1 MKGFSISEAPP
12 RSGRIAGRYQIER
25 TLGQGGM
32 AIVYLVHDITNQKK
46 LALKRL
52 SIQNQ
57 DPDKHN
63 HLAELFEHEYYTL
76 TQLSHPHVVEVYD
89 FGRDGSAPYYT
100 MELLD
105 GGDLRDLSPLDWKKA
120 CVLMYDVCS
129 VLSLLHSRHLIHRDL
144 TPRNV
149 HCTRDMK
156 VKLIDFGAMQPMGPC
171 KQVVGTPTYTAPE
184 VMTLQS
190 LDARTDLYSLGT
202 TLYYVLTG
210 RNAYPAR
217 NFNALRYAWRTKR
230 RSPSSLVPEIP
241 KELDALVLSMIEL
254 DPIARPS
261 NAAEVMDRLS
271 AIASLE
277 VSEHLTVSQSY
288 LSTPL
293 LVGRDAQVLRIRK
306 QLIKARRGSGRSVVV
321 ESEPGM
327 GRSRF
332 LDACVLE
339 GKLLGATVLRADASD
354 AHSGAWGV
362 VRVLATQLLDAVPR
376 EASKAAKPY
385 LSVLGHIMPDL
396 INRAVSSMSLQPR
409 ASIPPVGKITD
420 HTLTQQTEGGE
431 QLSSSDLRIKRNSW
445 RPSSRVTKSEIPLEE
460 FEDPQQLRPRVQIAL
475 RDWLLTISV
484 QRSIIIAVDDFHRI
498 DEPSAAFLALL
509 SNEVSTKNILV
520 VATTEIDVPESA
532 ATTLKLLR
540 QNGSSVK
547 LKGLKLEH
555 TQALLGSV
563 FGDAP
568 NVQLLADRLY
578 RVSQGSPSAVM
589 KFAQH
594 LVDKGVIRYEAGA
607 WTLPNRIDTGDLPE
621 SLNATLK
628 TRLEKLKKEALEL
641 AETLVLSPEQ
651 SFSVDECLC
660 LSDLSDKARV
670 IQTLNELLSFEI
682 VSTDGHRY
690 ALSQQGWV
698 SVLKEGVDKER
709 SRALHLRLAEMY
721 IRRGNEA
728 CRIARHL
735 FEAGEEERGLDVL
748 ISDAESDKKKID
760 QSSKAFS
767 DFVLSLPR
775 DWREVYEKALSISLK
790 QNRPKKQSFLLRV
803 ILTRISDH
811 SGLEKRSHV
820 IEVVDQLV
828 RDSGLACY
836 KELGD
841 SLDEQSRVWRALEL
855 TQKRYDES
863 PQSERV
869 LPVQEAIPELAK
881 TLSNVVGIAASSYDT
896 PLLAAMPSLG
906 PLAPL
911 SPALHVI
918 DQIVAATLTMFSAHL
933 EKSIERFREVIKR
946 ISEPDRGGLDDTVY
960 KNTYF
965 GFRYG
970 LGMVESSLGIKSSL
984 EWAEEIEKEPL
995 HQVNAWRIRMVYYLR
1010 QGDVYKAEACKKKI
1024 EVLQI
1029 QNSPSQFY
1037 EGSHLYPELNTG
1049 AWSDDLVKVKRVI
1062 DGLEPMAK
1070 RFAPWIPVLHFAR
1083 GEYQRIRGD
1092 FKSALKEHKKAL
1104 SLMAPTRHITW
1115 ASAMGAYLKTLL
1127 ELDRTND
1134 VIEIA
1139 EKKLVEAEN
1148 AGLQVETSNIRLPL
1162 AIAYAKQGKFES
1174 ALKQSETSIN
1184 SYRALGSTGMNIGG
1198 AYENRARVAVLMGD
1212 EESFRT
1218 YANLCAEQY
1227 KAGRNPALTAKYEK
1241 LMQFAARADLGV
1253 TDALA
1258 HAADATSQLSG
1269 FEVKTVSADLLSDC
1283 QGAEARAQRVIDLLV
1298 QQSNSSGG
1306 YLYTLQEEGAKL
1318 VAQNGTNEPP
1328 NRMDTMV
1335 GEYLAAEANEYK
1347 EVTMTCADL
1356 KSATTSRFDWT
1367 FIQGSEYHPVLLG
1380 HNADNQFVITGLAV
1394 LFTNAN
1400 KVFRFPTESVIAM
1413 SKSLH
1418 DAGDV
1423 SAIFAAD

>member
-1 MKGFSISEAPP
+1 MKDLSISEVPP
-12 RSGRIAGRYQIER
+12 RSGRVAGRYRIER

-32 AIVYLVHDITNQKK
+32 AIVYLVDDITNRKK
-46 LALKRL
+46 VALKQL
-52 SIQNQ
+52 SIRNQ
-57 DPDKHN
+57 DTEKYD

-76 TQLSHPHVVEVYD
+76 SQLSHPHVVEVYD
-89 FGRDGSAPYYT
+89 FGRDGSVPYYT
-100 MELLD
+100 MEFLD
-105 GGDLRDLSPLDWKKA
+105 GGDLRDLSPLDWEHA
-120 CVLMYDVCS
+120 CALMYDVCS

-149 HCTRDMK
+149 HCTSRMK
-156 VKLIDFGAMQPMGPC
+156 AKLIDFGAMQPMGPC

-184 VMTLQS
+184 VMTLQA

-202 TLYYVLTG
+202 TLYYILTG

-217 NFNALRYAWRTKR
+217 NFNALRHAWRSKP
-230 RSPSSLVPEIP
+230 RSPSSLVPQIP
-241 KELDALVLSMIEL
+241 KELDALVLSLIDL
-254 DPIARPS
+254 DPLARPS

-271 AIASLE
+271 AVASLD
-277 VSEHLTVSQSY
+277 VSEHLTVSQAY
-288 LSTPL
+288 LSTPM
-293 LVGRDAQVLRIRK
+293 LVGRDPQVVRIRK
-306 QLIKARRGSGRSVVV
+306 HLIKARRGSGRSVVI
-321 ESEPGM
+321 ESQPGM

-362 VRVLATQLLDAVPR
+362 VRVLASQLLDALPH
-376 EASKAAKPY
+376 EASKAAKPH

-396 INRAVSSMSLQPR
+396 INRTLSSMPLPPKASL
-409 ASIPPVGKITD
+409 PPVDISND
-420 HTLTQQTEGGE
+420 NAALQQTEGGE
-431 QLSSSDLRIKRNSW
+431 QLSSSELRIKRNSW
-445 RPSSRVTKSEIPLEE
+445 RPSSRATHSEVPLEQ
-460 FEDPQQLRPRVQIAL
+460 FDDPQQLRPRVQIAL

-509 SNEVSTKNILV
+509 SNEISQKNLLV
-520 VATTEIDVPESA
+520 VATTEIDIPESA
-532 ATTLKLLR
+532 ATTLNLLK
-540 QNGSSVK
+540 QNGSSIK
-547 LKGLKLEH
+547 LKGLELEH

-568 NVQLLADRLY
+568 NVQLLADRLHQ
-578 RVSQGSPSAVM
+578 VSQGSPSAVM

-607 WTLPNRIDTGDLPE
+607 WTLPSRIDIGDLPE
-621 SLNATLK
+621 SLNAALK
-628 TRLEKLKKEALEL
+628 ARLEKLREEALKL
-641 AETLVLSPEQ
+641 AQTLALSPEQ
-651 SFSVDECLC
+651 SFSVDECLF
-660 LSDLSDKARV
+660 LADLSGKARAV
-670 IQTLNELLSFEI
+670 QTLNELLTFEI

-698 SVLKEGVDKER
+698 SILKEGVEPEQ
-709 SRALHLRLAEMY
+709 SRASHLRLAEMY

-728 CRIARHL
+728 CRVARHL

-748 ISDAESDKKKID
+748 IADAESDKEKID
-760 QSSKAFS
+760 QSSRAFS

-775 DWREVYEKALSISLK
+775 DWRDVYEKALSISLNQK
-790 QNRPKKQSFLLRV
+790 RPKKESFLLRV

-836 KELGD
+836 RELAEP
-841 SLDEQSRVWRALEL
+841 LDEQSRLFRALEL
-855 TQKRYDES
+855 TQKRFDES
-863 PQSERV
+863 PPSERV

-881 TLSNVVGIAASSYDT
+881 TLSNVVGIAASSYDAD
-896 PLLAAMPSLG
+896 LLAALPSLK
-906 PLAPL
+906 PLTPL

-918 DQIVAATLTMFSAHL
+918 DQIVAATVTMFSAHL

-970 LGMVESSLGIKSSL
+970 LGIVESSLGIKSSL
-984 EWAEEIEKEPL
+984 EWADEIEKEPL

-1010 QGDVYKAEACKKKI
+1010 QGDVQKAEACKKKI

-1037 EGSHLYPELNTG
+1037 EGSHLYPELNAG

-1062 DGLEPMAK
+1062 EGLEAMAK
-1070 RFAPWIPVLHFAR
+1070 RFPPWVPILHFAR

-1092 FKSALKEHKKAL
+1092 FKSALKEHEKSL
-1104 SLMAPTRHITW
+1104 SVMAPARHLTW
-1115 ASAMGAYLKTLL
+1115 ASATGAYFKTLL
-1127 ELDRTND
+1127 ELDRIDD
-1134 VIEIA
+1134 VIEMG
-1139 EKKLVEAEN
+1139 EQKLLEAEN
-1148 AGLQVETSNIRLPL
+1148 AGLRIETSNIRLPL
-1162 AIAYAKQGKFES
+1162 AIAYAKRDRFED
-1174 ALKQSETSIN
+1174 AVKQCQISIDG
-1184 SYRALGSTGMNIGG
+1184 YRDLDSTGMNIGG
-1198 AYENRARVAVLMGD
+1198 AYENRARVAVLMRD
-1212 EESFRT
+1212 EEGFRE

-1258 HAADATSQLSG
+1258 RAADSSTQLDS
-1269 FEVKTVSADLLSDC
+1269 FEVKIVSTDALLDC
-1283 QGAEARAQRVIDLLV
+1283 KGPEERAQKVIDLLV

-1318 VAQNGTNEPP
+1318 VARNGANKPP
-1328 NRMDTMV
+1328 SRMDTMV
-1335 GEYLAAEANEYK
+1335 GEYLSAEANEYK

-1356 KSATTSRFDWT
+1356 KSETTGRFDWT
-1367 FIQGSEYHPVLLG
+1367 FIHGREYHPVLLG
-1380 HNADNQFVITGLAV
+1380 HNEDEQFVITGLAV
-1394 LFTNAN
+1394 LFTDTN
-1400 KVFRFPTESVIAM
+1400 KVFRFPTESVIAI

-1423 SAIFAAD
+1423 SAIFAAN

>member
-1 MKGFSISEAPP
+1 MKDLSISEAPP
-12 RSGRIAGRYQIER
+12 RSGRIAGRYRIER

-32 AIVYLVHDITNQKK
+32 AIVYLVHDITNQKMV
-46 LALKRL
+46 ALKRL

-57 DPDKHN
+57 DPDKYN

-89 FGRDGSAPYYT
+89 FGRDESAPYYT
-100 MELLD
+100 MELLE
-105 GGDLRDLSPLDWKKA
+105 GGDLRDLSPLDWARA
-120 CVLMYDVCS
+120 CAVMYDVCS

-149 HCTRDMK
+149 HCTREMK
-156 VKLIDFGAMQPMGPC
+156 AKLIDFGAMLPMGPC

-184 VMTLQS
+184 VMTLQA

-210 RNAYPAR
+210 RNAYSAR
-217 NFNALRYAWRTKR
+217 NFNALRHAWRSKPR
-230 RSPSSLVPEIP
+230 PPSSLVPDIP
-241 KELDALVLSMIEL
+241 KELDTLVLSLIDL
-254 DPIARPS
+254 DPLARPS

-271 AIASLE
+271 AIASLD
-277 VSEHLTVSQSY
+277 VSEHLTVSQAY
-288 LSTPL
+288 LSTPM
-293 LVGRDAQVLRIRK
+293 LVGRDAQVVRIRK
-306 QLIKARRGSGRSVVV
+306 HLIKARRGSGRSVVI

-362 VRVLATQLLDAVPR
+362 VRVLATQLLDALPH
-376 EASKAAKPY
+376 EASKAAKPHFP
-385 LSVLGHIMPDL
+385 VLGHIMPDL
-396 INRAVSSMSLQPR
+396 ISRTVSSMSLPPR
-409 ASIPPVGKITD
+409 KSLPPVGKNTD
-420 HTLTQQTEGGE
+420 QAVAHQTEGGE
-431 QLSSSDLRIKRNSW
+431 QLSSSELRIKRNSW
-445 RPSSRVTKSEIPLEE
+445 RPSSRVAKSEIPLEE
-460 FEDPQQLRPRVQIAL
+460 FDDPQQLRPRVQIAL

-509 SNEVSTKNILV
+509 SNEISQKNLLV
-520 VATTEIDVPESA
+520 VATTENNIPESA

-540 QNGSSVK
+540 RNGSSIK
-547 LKGLKLEH
+547 LKGLKLDD

-578 RVSQGSPSAVM
+578 QVSQGSPSAIM

-594 LVDKGVIRYEAGA
+594 LVDKRVIRYEAGA

-621 SLNATLK
+621 SLNAALK
-628 TRLEKLKKEALEL
+628 ARLETLNQEALQL
-641 AETLVLSPEQ
+641 AQTLALSAEH
-651 SFSVDECLC
+651 SFSIDECLF

-670 IQTLNELLSFEI
+670 VRTLNELLAFEI

-698 SVLKEGVDKER
+698 SILKEGVDRER
-709 SRALHLRLAEMY
+709 IRALHLRMAEMY

-728 CRIARHL
+728 CRVARHL
-735 FEAGEEERGLDVL
+735 FEAGEEKRGLDVL
-748 ISDAESDKKKID
+748 IADAESDKEKID
-760 QSSKAFS
+760 QSSQAFS

-775 DWREVYEKALSISLK
+775 DWREVYEKALSVSLK
-790 QNRPKKQSFLLRV
+790 QNRPKKESFLLRV

-820 IEVVDQLV
+820 FEVVDQLV
-828 RDSGLACY
+828 RDSGLARY
-836 KELGD
+836 KELDD
-841 SLDEQSRVWRALEL
+841 SLDEQKRLFQALEQ
-855 TQKRYDES
+855 TQKRYDKS
-863 PQSERV
+863 PQAERV

-881 TLSNVVGIAASSYDT
+881 TLSNVVGIAASSYDAD
-896 PLLAAMPSLG
+896 LLAAMPSLE

-933 EKSIERFREVIKR
+933 EKTIERFREVIKR

-970 LGMVESSLGIKSSL
+970 LGMVESSLGIASSL
-984 EWAEEIEKEPL
+984 EWADEIEKEPL

-1010 QGDVYKAEACKKKI
+1010 QGDVQKAEKCKKKI

-1037 EGSHLYPELNTG
+1037 EGSHLYPELNAG

-1062 DGLEPMAK
+1062 DGLEAMAK
-1070 RFAPWIPVLHFAR
+1070 RFAPWVPVLHFAR

-1092 FKSALKEHKKAL
+1092 FKSALEEHEKAL
-1104 SLMAPTRHITW
+1104 SFMAPARHLTW
-1115 ASAMGAYLKTLL
+1115 ASATGAYLKTLL
-1127 ELDRTND
+1127 ELDRIDD
-1134 VIEIA
+1134 VIEMA
-1139 EKKLVEAEN
+1139 ESKLSEAVK
-1148 AGLQVETSNIRLPL
+1148 ARLQVETSNIRLPL
-1162 AIAYAKQGKFES
+1162 AIAYAKRGMFDS
-1174 ALKQSETSIN
+1174 AIEQCETAIDA
-1184 SYRALGSTGMNIGG
+1184 YRVLGSEGMNIGG
-1198 AYENRARVAVLMGD
+1198 AYEIRARVAVLMQD
-1212 EESFRT
+1212 EEGFRT
-1218 YANLCAEQY
+1218 YASLCADQY

-1258 HAADATSQLSG
+1258 HAADATTQFTGLDLKS
-1269 FEVKTVSADLLSDC
+1269 VSTDLFSNC
-1283 QGAEARAQRVIDLLV
+1283 QGPEDRAQRIIDLLV

-1306 YLYTLQEEGAKL
+1306 YLYTLQEKGAKL
-1318 VAQNGTNEPP
+1318 VAQNGANEPP
-1328 NRMDTMV
+1328 TRMDTMV
-1335 GEYLAAEANEYK
+1335 GDYLAAEANEYK

-1356 KSATTSRFDWT
+1356 RSETTSRFDWT
-1367 FIQGSEYHPVLLG
+1367 FIQGREFHPVLLG
-1380 HNADNQFVITGLAV
+1380 HNTSDQFVITGLAI
-1394 LFTNAN
+1394 LFTDAN
-1400 KVFRFPTESVIAM
+1400 KVFRFPTESVVAM

-1423 SAIFAAD
+1423 SAIYAAN